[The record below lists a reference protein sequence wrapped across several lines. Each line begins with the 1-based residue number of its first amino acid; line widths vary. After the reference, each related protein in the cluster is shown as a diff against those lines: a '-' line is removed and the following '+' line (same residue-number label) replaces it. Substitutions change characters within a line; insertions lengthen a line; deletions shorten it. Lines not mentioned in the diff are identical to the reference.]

1 VPDPNEQTRDYLAA
15 ARDLQARQVEYLQRG
30 DVQGLVNALY
40 TEDARFDSF
49 DVHAAGRD
57 AVAGVI
63 GLYLRRTAGLGRR
76 TIETFTAGRDYIWF
90 ELAMEGPEAP
100 LKAPDE
106 REAPLK
112 APDEREAPL
121 KAPDEREAPLK
132 APDER
137 PAGPVRTYEVK
148 FLREGRIA
156 LELFGVK
163 EGVLWEPEDFA
174 GARLPDTAAA
184 MALHDTYVGYHARGD
199 ADGLADDMFTEDARL
214 VTPRLAVEG
223 REQVRSVFR
232 DIFARESGFEPG
244 SVDRITCGDDYIWF
258 EATVSSSLGHRRLY
272 DVMLLSDGKISLQL
286 VGSLEGAIP
295 TDAVGTGERVAARS
309 GSGEGAGT

>member
-1 VPDPNEQTRDYLAA
+1 VSDVPDLNGERTDHLAA
-15 ARDLQARQVEYLQRG
+15 AQDLQARQVEYLQRG

-40 TEDARFDSF
+40 AEDARFDSF

-57 AVAGVI
+57 AIAGVI
-63 GLYLRRTAGLGRR
+63 ELYLRRTARLGRP

-90 ELAMEGPEAP
+90 EMTMEG
-100 LKAPDE
+100 
-106 REAPLK
+106 
-112 APDEREAPL
+112 
-121 KAPDEREAPLK
+121 
-132 APDER
+132 

-163 EGVLWEPEDFA
+163 EGTLWEPDDFA

-184 MALHDTYVGYHARGD
+184 LRLHDTYVGYHARGD
-199 ADGLADDMFTEDARL
+199 ADALADDLFTEDARL

-223 REQVRSVFR
+223 REEVRSVFR
-232 DIFARESGFEPG
+232 DIFARESGFDPK

-258 EATVSSSLGHRRLY
+258 EATVSSSLGQRRLY
-272 DVMLLSDGKISLQL
+272 DVMVLNDGRISLQL

-295 TDAVGTGERVAARS
+295 TDAAGTGERLAASRS
-309 GSGEGAGT
+309 GSAEGRRA

>member
-1 VPDPNEQTRDYLAA
+1 MPHRNEEDGDYLAA

-63 GLYLRRTAGLGRR
+63 ELYLRRTAGLGRR

-90 ELAMEGPEAP
+90 ELAMETA
-100 LKAPDE
+100 
-106 REAPLK
+106 
-112 APDEREAPL
+112 
-121 KAPDEREAPLK
+121 
-132 APDER
+132 
-137 PAGPVRTYEVK
+137 AGPVRTYEVK
-148 FLREGRIA
+148 FLREGRTA
-156 LELFGVK
+156 LELFAVK
-163 EGVLWEPEDFA
+163 EGTLWEPDDFA
-174 GARLPDTAAA
+174 GARLPDTVAA

-199 ADGLADDMFTEDARL
+199 ADGLADDLFTEDARL

-223 REQVRSVFR
+223 RDQVRSVFR

-258 EATVSSSLGHRRLY
+258 EATVSSSLGKRRLY
-272 DVMLLSDGKISLQL
+272 DVMVVSDGKISLQL

-295 TDAVGTGERVAARS
+295 TDAVGTGERVGAARS
-309 GSGEGAGT
+309 GSGEGRPA

>member
-1 VPDPNEQTRDYLAA
+1 VPDPNEQTRDDLAA

-57 AVAGVI
+57 GVAGVI

-90 ELAMEGPEAP
+90 ELAMEGP
-100 LKAPDE
+100 
-106 REAPLK
+106 
-112 APDEREAPL
+112 EAPL

-295 TDAVGTGERVAARS
+295 TDAVGTAERVAARS

>member
-1 VPDPNEQTRDYLAA
+1 VK
-15 ARDLQARQVEYLQRG
+15 
-30 DVQGLVNALY
+30 ALY
-40 TEDARFDSF
+40 AEDARFDSF

-63 GLYLRRTAGLGRR
+63 ELYLRRTAGLGRR

-90 ELAMEGPEAP
+90 ELAMEGPS
-100 LKAPDE
+100 
-106 REAPLK
+106 
-112 APDEREAPL
+112 
-121 KAPDEREAPLK
+121 
-132 APDER
+132 
-137 PAGPVRTYEVK
+137 GPVRTYEFK

-163 EGVLWEPEDFA
+163 EGTLWEPDDFA

-184 MALHDTYVGYHARGD
+184 MALHDAYVGYHARGD
-199 ADGLADDMFTEDARL
+199 ADGLADDLFTEDARL

-223 REQVRSVFR
+223 REEVRSVFR

-258 EATVSSSLGHRRLY
+258 EATVSSSLGPRRLY
-272 DVMLLSDGKISLQL
+272 DVMVLSDGKISLQL

-295 TDAVGTGERVAARS
+295 TDAVGTGERLAASRS
-309 GSGEGAGT
+309 GSGEGGRA

>member
-1 VPDPNEQTRDYLAA
+1 VSDVPDLNGETTDHLAA
-15 ARDLQARQVEYLQRG
+15 AQDLQARQVEYLQRG
-30 DVQGLVNALY
+30 DVRGLVNALY
-40 TEDARFDSF
+40 AEDARFDSF

-57 AVAGVI
+57 AIAGVI
-63 GLYLRRTAGLGRR
+63 ELYLRRTERLGRP

-90 ELAMEGPEAP
+90 EMTMEG
-100 LKAPDE
+100 
-106 REAPLK
+106 
-112 APDEREAPL
+112 
-121 KAPDEREAPLK
+121 
-132 APDER
+132 

-163 EGVLWEPEDFA
+163 EGTLWEPDDFA

-184 MALHDTYVGYHARGD
+184 LRLHDTYVGYHARGD
-199 ADGLADDMFTEDARL
+199 ADALADDLFTEDARL

-223 REQVRSVFR
+223 REEVRSVFR
-232 DIFARESGFEPG
+232 DIFARESGFDPK

-258 EATVSSSLGHRRLY
+258 EATVSSSLGQRRLY
-272 DVMLLSDGKISLQL
+272 DVMVLNDGRISLQL

-295 TDAVGTGERVAARS
+295 TDAAGTGERLAASRS
-309 GSGEGAGT
+309 GSAEGRPA

>member
-1 VPDPNEQTRDYLAA
+1 MPHLNQETGDHLAA

-30 DVQGLVNALY
+30 DVQGLVKALY
-40 TEDARFDSF
+40 AEDARFDSF

-57 AVAGVI
+57 AIAGVI
-63 GLYLRRTAGLGRR
+63 ELYLRRTAGLGRR

-90 ELAMEGPEAP
+90 ELAM
-100 LKAPDE
+100 DS
-106 REAPLK
+106 
-112 APDEREAPL
+112 
-121 KAPDEREAPLK
+121 
-132 APDER
+132 

-163 EGVLWEPEDFA
+163 EGTLWEPDDFA

-184 MALHDTYVGYHARGD
+184 MARHDTYVGYHARGD

-223 REQVRSVFR
+223 REEVRSVFR

-258 EATVSSSLGHRRLY
+258 EATVSSSLGQRRLY
-272 DVMLLSDGKISLQL
+272 DVMVLSDGRISLQL

-295 TDAVGTGERVAARS
+295 TDAAGIGGRVAASRS
-309 GSGEGAGT
+309 EPGEGGRA

>member
-1 VPDPNEQTRDYLAA
+1 VPHLSEETGDYLAA

-63 GLYLRRTAGLGRR
+63 ELYLRRTAGLGRR

-90 ELAMEGPEAP
+90 ELAMET
-100 LKAPDE
+100 
-106 REAPLK
+106 
-112 APDEREAPL
+112 
-121 KAPDEREAPLK
+121 
-132 APDER
+132 

-156 LELFGVK
+156 LELFAVF
-163 EGVLWEPEDFA
+163 EGTLWEPEDFA

-223 REQVRSVFR
+223 REEVRSVFR

-258 EATVSSSLGHRRLY
+258 EATVSSSLGRRRLY
-272 DVMLLSDGKISLQL
+272 DVMVLRDGKISLQL

-295 TDAVGTGERVAARS
+295 TDAVGTGERVAAARS
-309 GSGEGAGT
+309 GSGEGRSV

>member
-1 VPDPNEQTRDYLAA
+1 MPHLNEGTGDYLAA
-15 ARDLQARQVEYLQRG
+15 ARELQARQVEYLQRG
-30 DVQGLVNALY
+30 DIQGLVQALY
-40 TEDARFDSF
+40 AEDARFDSF

-57 AVAGVI
+57 AIAEVI
-63 GLYLRRTAGLGRR
+63 ELYLRRTAGVGRR

-90 ELAMEGPEAP
+90 ELAMET
-100 LKAPDE
+100 
-106 REAPLK
+106 
-112 APDEREAPL
+112 
-121 KAPDEREAPLK
+121 
-132 APDER
+132 
-137 PAGPVRTYEVK
+137 PAGPVSTYEVK

-163 EGVLWEPEDFA
+163 EGRLWEPDDFA

-199 ADGLADDMFTEDARL
+199 ADGLVDDMFTEDARL

-223 REQVRSVFR
+223 REEVRSVFR

-272 DVMLLSDGKISLQL
+272 DVMLLSDGRISLQL
-286 VGSLEGAIP
+286 VGSLEGVIP
-295 TDAVGTGERVAARS
+295 TDAVGTGERVAAARS
-309 GSGEGAGT
+309 GASEGRSA

>member
-1 VPDPNEQTRDYLAA
+1 VPDPNEQTRDDLAA

-63 GLYLRRTAGLGRR
+63 ELYLRRTAGLGRR

-90 ELAMEGPEAP
+90 ELAMEGP
-100 LKAPDE
+100 
-106 REAPLK
+106 
-112 APDEREAPL
+112 EAPL

-184 MALHDTYVGYHARGD
+184 MALHDRYVGYHARGD

-295 TDAVGTGERVAARS
+295 TDAVGTAERVAARS

>member
-1 VPDPNEQTRDYLAA
+1 MPHRNEEDGDYLAA

-63 GLYLRRTAGLGRR
+63 ELYLRRTAGLGRR

-90 ELAMEGPEAP
+90 ELAMETA
-100 LKAPDE
+100 
-106 REAPLK
+106 
-112 APDEREAPL
+112 
-121 KAPDEREAPLK
+121 
-132 APDER
+132 
-137 PAGPVRTYEVK
+137 AGPVRTYEVK
-148 FLREGRIA
+148 FLREGRTA
-156 LELFGVK
+156 LELFAVK
-163 EGVLWEPEDFA
+163 EGTLWEPDDFA
-174 GARLPDTAAA
+174 GARLPDTVAA

-199 ADGLADDMFTEDARL
+199 ADGLADDLFTEDARL

-223 REQVRSVFR
+223 RDQVRSVFR

-258 EATVSSSLGHRRLY
+258 EATVSSSLGKRRLY
-272 DVMLLSDGKISLQL
+272 DVMVLSDGKISLQL

-295 TDAVGTGERVAARS
+295 TDAVGTGERVGAARS
-309 GSGEGAGT
+309 GSGEGRPA

>member
-1 VPDPNEQTRDYLAA
+1 MPDPNEQTRDYLAA

-106 REAPLK
+106 RQV
-112 APDEREAPL
+112 
-121 KAPDEREAPLK
+121 PLK

-156 LELFGVK
+156 LELFGAK

-295 TDAVGTGERVAARS
+295 TDVVGTGERVAARS

>member
-1 VPDPNEQTRDYLAA
+1 MPHRNEEDGDYLAA

-63 GLYLRRTAGLGRR
+63 ELYLRRTAGLGPR

-90 ELAMEGPEAP
+90 ELAMETA
-100 LKAPDE
+100 
-106 REAPLK
+106 
-112 APDEREAPL
+112 
-121 KAPDEREAPLK
+121 
-132 APDER
+132 
-137 PAGPVRTYEVK
+137 AGPVRTYEVK
-148 FLREGRIA
+148 FLREGRTA

-163 EGVLWEPEDFA
+163 EGTLWEPDDFA

-199 ADGLADDMFTEDARL
+199 ADGLADDLFTEDARL

-223 REQVRSVFR
+223 RDQVRSVFR

-258 EATVSSSLGHRRLY
+258 EATVSSSLGKRRLY
-272 DVMLLSDGKISLQL
+272 DVMMLSDGKISLQL

-295 TDAVGTGERVAARS
+295 TDAVGTGERVGAARS
-309 GSGEGAGT
+309 GSGEGRPA

>member
-1 VPDPNEQTRDYLAA
+1 VPDPNEQTRDHLAA

-90 ELAMEGPEAP
+90 ELAMEAP
-100 LKAPDE
+100 
-106 REAPLK
+106 
-112 APDEREAPL
+112 
-121 KAPDEREAPLK
+121 EAPLK

-272 DVMLLSDGKISLQL
+272 DVMLLNDGKISLQL
-286 VGSLEGAIP
+286 VGALEGAIP

>member
-1 VPDPNEQTRDYLAA
+1 VPHLSEETGDYLAA

-49 DVHAAGRD
+49 DVHAAGRE

-63 GLYLRRTAGLGRR
+63 ELYLRRTAGLGRR
-76 TIETFTAGRDYIWF
+76 TIETFSAGRDYIWF
-90 ELAMEGPEAP
+90 ELAMET
-100 LKAPDE
+100 
-106 REAPLK
+106 
-112 APDEREAPL
+112 
-121 KAPDEREAPLK
+121 
-132 APDER
+132 

-156 LELFGVK
+156 LELFAVL
-163 EGVLWEPEDFA
+163 EGTLWEPDDFA

-199 ADGLADDMFTEDARL
+199 ADGLTDDMFTEDARL

-223 REQVRSVFR
+223 REEVRSVFR

-258 EATVSSSLGHRRLY
+258 EATVSSSLGRRRLY
-272 DVMLLSDGKISLQL
+272 DVMVLRDGKISLQL

-295 TDAVGTGERVAARS
+295 TDAVGTGERVAAARS
-309 GSGEGAGT
+309 GSGEGRSV